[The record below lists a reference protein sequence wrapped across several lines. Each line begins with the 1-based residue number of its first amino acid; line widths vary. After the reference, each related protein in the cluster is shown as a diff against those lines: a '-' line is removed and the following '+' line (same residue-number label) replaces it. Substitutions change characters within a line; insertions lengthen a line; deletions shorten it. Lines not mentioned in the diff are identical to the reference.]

1 MMKQAVINL
10 ETLAC
15 PSCLQKIE
23 AALKGLDGIEKD
35 SVEVLFNSSRV
46 RTNFDSET
54 VTIEAIEKAI
64 EDLGYP
70 VIRSRV
76 RAA

>member
-1 MMKQAVINL
+1 MKQAVINL
-10 ETLAC
+10 ESLSC

-23 AALKGLDGIEKD
+23 NGLKRLDGVEKD

-46 RTNFDSET
+46 RTNFDADMVS
-54 VTIEAIEKAI
+54 IEKIENAI

-70 VIRSRV
+70 VVRSRV
-76 RAA
+76 KAV

>member
-1 MMKQAVINL
+1 MQKAVIHL
-10 ETLAC
+10 ETLSC

-23 AALKGLDGIEKD
+23 KAVKGVDGVEKD

-46 RTNFDSET
+46 RTNFDAEAVS
-54 VTIEAIEKAI
+54 IEEIEKAI
-64 EDLGYP
+64 ETMGYP

-76 RAA
+76 KAA

>member
-1 MMKQAVINL
+1 MQKAVIHL

-23 AALKGLDGIEKD
+23 AAVKGLKGVEKE

-46 RTNFDSET
+46 RTNFDGDAI
-54 VTIEAIEKAI
+54 TIQEIEAAIEK
-64 EDLGYP
+64 LGYP

-76 RAA
+76 KAV

>member
-1 MMKQAVINL
+1 MQKATINL
-10 ETLAC
+10 ETLSC

-23 AALKGLDGIEKD
+23 NALKGLDGVEKD

-46 RTNFDSET
+46 KTIFDSKS
-54 VTIEAIEKAI
+54 VTIEVIEKAI

-76 RAA
+76 KPA

>member
-1 MMKQAVINL
+1 MQQAVINL
-10 ETLAC
+10 ETLSC

-23 AALKGLDGIEKD
+23 SGLKRLDGVEKD

-46 RTNFDSET
+46 RTNFDGDT
-54 VTIEAIEKAI
+54 VSIEKIEEAI

-70 VIRSRV
+70 VVRSRV
-76 RAA
+76 RAV

>member
-1 MMKQAVINL
+1 MHKATIHL

-23 AALKGLDGIEKD
+23 NALKGLNGVAKD
-35 SVEVLFNSSRV
+35 SVEVLFNSSRARV
-46 RTNFDSET
+46 SFDEAT
-54 VTIEAIEKAI
+54 ITIENIEKAI

-70 VIRSRV
+70 IIRSRV
-76 RAA
+76 KTA

>member
-1 MMKQAVINL
+1 MQKAIINL

-23 AALKGLDGIEKD
+23 SAVKGLNGVEKD
-35 SVEVLFNSSRV
+35 TVEVLFNSSRV
-46 RTNFDSET
+46 RTNFDEET
-54 VTIEAIEKAI
+54 IAIGDIEKAI

-76 RAA
+76 KPA

>member
-1 MMKQAVINL
+1 MKKAIINL

-15 PSCLQKIE
+15 PSCIQKIE
-23 AALKGLDGIEKD
+23 KALKGLNGIEKD
-35 SVEVLFNSSRV
+35 SVEVLFNSSRA

-54 VTIEAIEKAI
+54 VTIKEIEKAI

-76 RAA
+76 KSA

>member
-1 MMKQAVINL
+1 MQKAVINL

-23 AALKGLDGIEKD
+23 AALKRLDGVEKD
-35 SVEVLFNSSRV
+35 TVEVLFNSSRA
-46 RTNFDSET
+46 RTNFDSEKIS
-54 VTIEAIEKAI
+54 IEAIEKAI

-76 RAA
+76 KAV

>member
-1 MMKQAVINL
+1 MKKAVINL

-23 AALKGLDGIEKD
+23 SAVKGLDGVEKD
-35 SVEVLFNSSRV
+35 TVEVLFNSSRV
-46 RTNFDSET
+46 RTNFDADT
-54 VTIEAIEKAI
+54 VSIEEIEKSI

-76 RAA
+76 RAV